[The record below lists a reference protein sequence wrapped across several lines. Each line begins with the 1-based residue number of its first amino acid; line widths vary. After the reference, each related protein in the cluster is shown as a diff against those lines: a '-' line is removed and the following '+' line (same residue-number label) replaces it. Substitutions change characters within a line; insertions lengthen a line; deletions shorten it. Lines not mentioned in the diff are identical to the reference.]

1 MTNIFALS
9 INKIFPTMEMY
20 NNPTTIY
27 PTGTSSLITDDFS
40 HEFQD
45 SEELPEYKNLFLEKI
60 YTQLK

>member
-1 MTNIFALS
+1 
-9 INKIFPTMEMY
+9 MEMY